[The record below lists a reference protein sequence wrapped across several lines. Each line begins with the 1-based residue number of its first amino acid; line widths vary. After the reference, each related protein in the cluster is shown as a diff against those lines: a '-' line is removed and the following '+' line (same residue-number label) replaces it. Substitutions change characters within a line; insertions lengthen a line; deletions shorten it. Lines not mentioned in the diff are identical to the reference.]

1 MTQQLHIDTE
11 GVIQLSPEDIVG
23 DRITVL
29 GISGS
34 GKSNTAA
41 VIVEEIIEYMPVTIV
56 DIEGEYFGL
65 REACDILVAGR
76 SDNVDLDL
84 EPKQGAILARFVL
97 EQGISVVLDLVEYT
111 ARERHELLRSYFD
124 EFIRL
129 EMQMRR
135 PHFVVLEEAHEFI
148 PQSGSSPMKETFARL
163 AARGR
168 KRGVGLLISSQ
179 RATKVD
185 KDVMTQS
192 QIFFL
197 HAVEHPLDK
206 KVYKNLVYMP
216 NLEDE
221 INSLQ
226 VGQAVF
232 KRSGRTRKQAA
243 VTIRQRH
250 TYHGGDT
257 PGLEWDGVQQP
268 DLKPVNSEMLQQLR
282 HLLTDGEDD
291 PAETNPALLRARIRH
306 LKCQNEELKQ
316 DYEQQLMALEE
327 QLVQALEQ
335 DDETSDAT
343 VSAWK
348 SNSVD
353 RQQRALNRLIRRLH
367 LIRRQAAFHID
378 MLFLLWETEQSL
390 TAEEIAELLG
400 LKYTTVSG
408 SPPVELLEEGLL
420 EREGRPYEYRCAAA
434 ALFEKVFPDI
444 PDTEI
449 WDRLHSE
456 LYGETV

>member
-1 MTQQLHIDTE
+1 MTKQLHIDTE
-11 GVIQLSPEDIVG
+11 GVIQLSAADIVG

-84 EPKQGAILARFVL
+84 EPVQGAVLARFVL
-97 EQGISVVLDLVEYT
+97 EQGISVVLDLLEYT
-111 ARERHELLRSYFD
+111 SRERHDLLRSYFD

-148 PQSGSSPMKETFARL
+148 PQSGRSPMKETFARL

-206 KVYKNLVYMP
+206 RVYKNLVHMP
-216 NLEDE
+216 NLEQQ
-221 INSLQ
+221 ISNLK

-232 KRSGRTRKQAA
+232 KLSGRTRKRA
-243 VTIRQRH
+243 VVNVRERH

-257 PGLEWDGVQQP
+257 PGLEWNGVQQP
-268 DLKPVNSEMLQQLR
+268 DLKPVDSEMLRELR
-282 HLLTDGEDD
+282 ELLAAGDD
-291 PAETNPALLRARIRH
+291 ESEVNPALLRAKIRQ
-306 LKCQNEELKQ
+306 LKREKAELRE
-316 DYEQQLMALEE
+316 DYEQQLTALEE
-327 QLVQALEQ
+327 RLEQALPR
-335 DDETSDAT
+335 DGETPGE

-353 RQQRALNRLIRRLH
+353 RQQRALNRLIRRLQK
-367 LIRRQAAFHID
+367 IRRRNAFHID
-378 MLFLLWETEQSL
+378 LLFLLDETDQAL
-390 TAEEIAELLG
+390 TADEIAEMLG
-400 LKYTTVSG
+400 LKYSTVSG
-408 SPPVELLEEGLL
+408 SPPLELIEEGLL
-420 EREGRPYEYRCAAA
+420 ERQGRPYEYRCIADEF
-434 ALFEKVFPDI
+434 FEKVFPDI
-444 PDTEI
+444 PGTEI
-449 WDRLHSE
+449 WERLQSE
-456 LYGETV
+456 LYGEAV